1 MKLSDE
7 LTLGIYVPSYKR
19 SDRILTYHL
28 FEKCTYLVRKSEE
41 SAYLN
46 AGILRDDLWAV
57 DDCLI
62 DDGLKAYF
70 YAIDNAPED
79 IVVVAD
85 DDIEDFQYMLSECE
99 MIGKNKEIITSEIE
113 RIGQIM
119 ADLGIGHA
127 FIGPNAI
134 PYMYDKEFA
143 WFGIPGS
150 VKWYN
155 KSVFKGRP
163 DLNVSENFDIDIILQ
178 ELLNNRIALMPK
190 YLYDKGKI
198 DVNAGGNSARKR
210 QDQLDSIS
218 NMRIKWGKYFQ
229 YDLKKNKPKINVSR

>member
-1 MKLSDE
+1 MSDE

-41 SAYLN
+41 AAYLA
-46 AGILRDDLWAV
+46 AGIAEEDLWAV
-57 DDCLI
+57 DDELI
-62 DDGLKAYF
+62 DDGVKAYF

-99 MIGKNKEIITSEIE
+99 LVGRNKEIITSEIE
-113 RIGQIM
+113 RIGQII
-119 ADLGIGHA
+119 AYLGIGHG

-134 PYMYDKEFA
+134 PYMYDKEIA

-155 KSVFKGRP
+155 KAVFKGRP
-163 DLNVSENFDIDIILQ
+163 DMDVAENFDIDIIMQ
-178 ELLNNRIALMPK
+178 ELLMNRITLMPK

-218 NMRIKWGKYFQ
+218 NMKIKWGKYFQ
-229 YDLKKNKPKINVSR
+229 YDHKKNKPKINVSR